1 MIKQLTLKNWKS
13 FQEATLYI
21 DPLTILI
28 GSNAS
33 GKSNTLDAL
42 LFLNR
47 TSLGINLFQAISGD
61 VNLTALRGGVEWICR
76 KPEKRFTLSILAEG
90 ANDQQD
96 LRYEF
101 TVQVNGTKAEVF
113 DETLTLMNHRARAE
127 NPIEKKLFYTKQEEA
142 NTPGIPTY
150 FSTGTQGRGKRLDLN
165 RTVSILSQMETLNL
179 RKEVQESAKLLL
191 RQLQCIF
198 VFDPIPSHM
207 RDFSSLS
214 EKLQSD
220 GANIAGVLAGLEQER
235 KQEVEIVL
243 TKYLKDLPEKDIRRI
258 WAEPVG
264 KFKTDA
270 MLYCEEDWGSGK
282 SYEID
287 ARGMSDGTLR
297 YLSIVTALLTRD
309 EKSLLV
315 IEEVDNG
322 LHPSRARILIK
333 MLQELAKARRI
344 DVIVTTHNPA
354 LLDAAGASMLPFIVV
369 AYRDAQSGLS
379 RLTQLEDVDELPKLM
394 AGGSLGRLSTEGRI
408 ESVLHKEAVQ

>member
-1 MIKQLTLKNWKS
+1 MIKELRLKDWKS
-13 FQEATLYI
+13 FDEATLFI

-47 TSLGINLFQAISGD
+47 TSQGIGLFPAISGD
-61 VNLTALRGGVEWICR
+61 VNLSPLRGGTEWICR
-76 KPEKRFTLSILAEG
+76 KPEKQFKLTAVVGG
-90 ANDQQD
+90 ANDRQD
-96 LRYEF
+96 LRYEL

-113 DETLTLMNHRARAE
+113 EETLTSVSHRPRAE
-127 NPIEKKLFYTKQEEA
+127 QPIERNLFYTRQEET

-150 FSTGTQGRGKRLDLN
+150 FLTGTQGRGKRLDLN
-165 RTVSILSQMETLNL
+165 RSVTILSQIETLNL
-179 RKEVQESAKLLL
+179 RKEVLDAARIVLG
-191 RQLQCIF
+191 QLQCMF
-198 VFDPIPSHM
+198 VYDPIPSHM

-220 GANIAGVLAGLEQER
+220 GANIAGVLAGLEVER
-235 KQEVEIVL
+235 KTEVESIL
-243 TKYLKDLPEKDIRRI
+243 ARYLKELPEKDIKRI

-270 MLYCEEDWGSGK
+270 MLYCEEDWGEGK
-282 SYEID
+282 SHEVD

-309 EKSLLV
+309 AHSLLV

-322 LHPSRARILIK
+322 LHPSRAHILIQ
-333 MLQELAKARRI
+333 MLQELGKQRSI

-354 LLDAAGASMLPFIVV
+354 LLDAAGASMVPFIVV
-369 AYRDAQSGLS
+369 AHRDLRTGLS
-379 RLTQLEDVDELPKLM
+379 KLTQLEDIEDLPKLM

-408 ESVLHKEAVQ
+408 ESVLHREAHQ